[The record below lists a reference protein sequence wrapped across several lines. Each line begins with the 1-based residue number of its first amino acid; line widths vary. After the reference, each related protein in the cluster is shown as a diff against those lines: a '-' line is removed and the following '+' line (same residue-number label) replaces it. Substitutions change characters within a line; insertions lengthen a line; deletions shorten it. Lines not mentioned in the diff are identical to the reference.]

1 MPWYRVTAVAVK
13 KYCYYHIPE
22 IFLRLNQGLGLN
34 IGISEIN
41 FAEKARAMHGE
52 SLLFWVIQLLI
63 LALGLSIGRSVL
75 ILKMRREE
83 NKRRELELALLEKRA
98 SVLQEGK
105 QIAHDLEEVL
115 YQAKVQQEIENIIKK
130 NKSR

>member
-1 MPWYRVTAVAVK
+1 
-13 KYCYYHIPE
+13 
-22 IFLRLNQGLGLN
+22 
-34 IGISEIN
+34 
-41 FAEKARAMHGE
+41 MHGE
-52 SLLFWVIQLLI
+52 NLLFWVLQLLI
-63 LALGLSIGRSVL
+63 LALGMSIGRSVL
-75 ILKMRREE
+75 VLKMRREE

>member
-1 MPWYRVTAVAVK
+1 M
-13 KYCYYHIPE
+13 
-22 IFLRLNQGLGLN
+22 LGEN
-34 IGISEIN
+34 
-41 FAEKARAMHGE
+41 
-52 SLLFWVIQLLI
+52 LLFWIMQI
-63 LALGLSIGRSVL
+63 LVLVLGISIGRSIL

>member
-1 MPWYRVTAVAVK
+1 M
-13 KYCYYHIPE
+13 
-22 IFLRLNQGLGLN
+22 LGEN
-34 IGISEIN
+34 
-41 FAEKARAMHGE
+41 
-52 SLLFWVIQLLI
+52 LLFWILEIFILI
-63 LALGLSIGRSVL
+63 LGISIGRSIL
-75 ILKMRREE
+75 ILSLRKEE

-130 NKSR
+130 NK

>member
-1 MPWYRVTAVAVK
+1 MGAEAV
-13 KYCYYHIPE
+13 
-22 IFLRLNQGLGLN
+22 
-34 IGISEIN
+34 
-41 FAEKARAMHGE
+41 
-52 SLLFWVIQLLI
+52 LFWMVQIFIVI
-63 LALGLSIGRSVL
+63 LGMSIGRSLL
-75 ILKMRREE
+75 ILKTRREE

-130 NKSR
+130 NKSH